1 MSRVFDG
8 PHPDEREHPDVHN
21 AQKSVIHQVNT
32 LKQRKKHLAQALG
45 WDIKGG
51 PQIGKSNG
59 TLSKFMHAG
68 DPNTAAKDKLSLTG
82 EGTKEKALLIL
93 GMFPLP
99 AAIVEDLDD
108 DEHPPPSIEGIVVE
122 VLDDD
127 EHPPPSIEGIVVEV
141 MPPLAAD
148 DDRAAKR
155 QKCSDALD
163 RRGL

>member
-8 PHPDEREHPDVHN
+8 PHPDEKEHPDVHN

-45 WDIKGG
+45 WDIKVG

-108 DEHPPPSIEGIVVE
+108 DEHPPPSIEGI
-122 VLDDD
+122 LDDD